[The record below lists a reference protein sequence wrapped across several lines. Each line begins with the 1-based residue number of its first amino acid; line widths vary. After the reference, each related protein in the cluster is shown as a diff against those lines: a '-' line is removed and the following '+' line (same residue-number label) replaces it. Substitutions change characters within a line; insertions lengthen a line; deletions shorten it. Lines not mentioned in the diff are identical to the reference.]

1 MEESRIRSV
10 LAEKLAAYRKRAGL
24 TQAELAEKLNY
35 SDKSISKWER
45 GDGMPDLLVL
55 CRLADL
61 YDVPLDA
68 FLREG
73 PLVRSQAEMK
83 SRRVIITLISIGLAF
98 FVAAIAFFV
107 CYIAKVKVGWLAFV
121 YAVPVSMI
129 LLVVFS
135 HLWGR
140 ILYQALSVS
149 GLVWSLCGAVFISFV
164 AIAGMKN
171 VAMLFMVAAVFQVL
185 IILWYVLM
193 LVRKRNKARK
203 QPEPAPAERE

>member
-1 MEESRIRSV
+1 MEENRIRTV
-10 LAEKLAAYRKRAGL
+10 LAEKLTAYRKRAGL

-55 CRLADL
+55 CKLADL

-73 PLVRSQAEMK
+73 PLVRSQAEQK
-83 SRRVIITLISIGLAF
+83 SRHIVITLMSIGLVF
-98 FVAAIAFFV
+98 FVAAIGFFV
-107 CYIAKVKVGWLAFV
+107 CYLAKVDVRWLAFI

-135 HLWGR
+135 HMWSTLLW
-140 ILYQALSVS
+140 QALSVT
-149 GLVWSLCGAVFISFV
+149 GLVWTLCGAIYISFV
-164 AIAGMKN
+164 AIAGMHN
-171 VAMLFMVAAVFQVL
+171 VAMLFLCAAIFQVL
-185 IILWYVLM
+185 VILWYVLM

-203 QPEPAPAERE
+203 EADNVLS

>member
-1 MEESRIRSV
+1 MEENRIRTV
-10 LAEKLAAYRKRAGL
+10 LAEKMTAYRKRAGL

-55 CRLADL
+55 CKLADL
-61 YDVPLDA
+61 YDVPLDS

-73 PLVRSQAEMK
+73 PLVRSQAEQK
-83 SRRVIITLISIGLAF
+83 TRHIIITLISIGLVF

-107 CYIAKVKVGWLAFV
+107 CYLAKVNVRWLAFI

-135 HLWGR
+135 HMWSSLIW
-140 ILYQALSVS
+140 QALSVS
-149 GLVWSLCGAVFISFV
+149 GLVWTLCGAIYISFV
-164 AIAGMKN
+164 AIGGIKK

-185 IILWYVLM
+185 VILWYVLM
-193 LVRKRNKARK
+193 LIRKRNKARK
-203 QPEPAPAERE
+203 EADHVLS

>member
-1 MEESRIRSV
+1 MEENRIRTV
-10 LAEKLAAYRKRAGL
+10 LAEKLGAYRKRAGL

-55 CRLADL
+55 CKLADL

-73 PLVRSQAEMK
+73 PLVRSQAEQK
-83 SRRVIITLISIGLAF
+83 SRRIIITLISIGLVF
-98 FVAAIAFFV
+98 FVAAIGFFV
-107 CYIAKVKVGWLAFV
+107 CYLAKVEVRWLAFI

-135 HLWGR
+135 HMWSTLLW
-140 ILYQALSVS
+140 QALSVT
-149 GLVWSLCGAVFISFV
+149 GLVWTLCGAIYISFV
-164 AIAGMKN
+164 AIAGMHN
-171 VAMLFMVAAVFQVL
+171 VAMLFLCAAIFQVL
-185 IILWYVLM
+185 VILWYVLM

-203 QPEPAPAERE
+203 EADNVLS

>member
-1 MEESRIRSV
+1 MEENRIRTV
-10 LAEKLAAYRKRAGL
+10 LAEKLTAYRKRAGM

-73 PLVRSQAEMK
+73 PMVRSQAEQK
-83 SRRVIITLISIGLAF
+83 SRRIIITLISIGLAF
-98 FVAAIAFFV
+98 FVGAIGFFV
-107 CYIAKVKVGWLAFV
+107 CYLAGVEARWLAFI

-135 HLWGR
+135 HLWST
-140 ILYQALSVS
+140 LLWQALSVS
-149 GLVWSLCGAVFISFV
+149 GLVWSLCAAVYISFI
-164 AIAGMKN
+164 AIAPHHHR

-203 QPEPAPAERE
+203 EADRVLP

>member
-1 MEESRIRSV
+1 MEENRIRTV
-10 LAEKLAAYRKRAGL
+10 LAEKMAAYRKRAGM

-55 CRLADL
+55 CKLADL

-73 PLVRSQAEMK
+73 PLVRSQAEQK
-83 SRRVIITLISIGLAF
+83 TRHIIITLISIGLVF
-98 FVAAIAFFV
+98 FVAAIGFFV
-107 CYIAKVKVGWLAFV
+107 CYLAKVDVRWLAFI

-135 HLWGR
+135 HMWSTLLW
-140 ILYQALSVS
+140 QALSVT
-149 GLVWSLCGAVFISFV
+149 GLVWTLCGAIYISFD
-164 AIAGMKN
+164 AIAGMRN
-171 VAMLFMVAAVFQVL
+171 VAMLFLCAAIFQVL
-185 IILWYVLM
+185 VILWYVLM

-203 QPEPAPAERE
+203 EADHVLS

>member
-1 MEESRIRSV
+1 MEENRIRTV
-10 LAEKLAAYRKRAGL
+10 LAEKLTAYRKRAGL

-55 CRLADL
+55 CKLADL
-61 YDVPLDA
+61 YEVPLDA

-73 PLVRSQAEMK
+73 ALVRSQAEQK
-83 SRRVIITLISIGLAF
+83 SRHIIITLISIGLVF
-98 FVAAIAFFV
+98 FVAAIGFFV
-107 CYIAKVKVGWLAFV
+107 CYLAKVNVRWLAFV

-135 HLWGR
+135 HKWSTLLW
-140 ILYQALSVS
+140 QALSVS
-149 GLVWSLCGAVFISFV
+149 GLVWTLCAAVYVSFV
-164 AIAGMKN
+164 AIADMHN
-171 VAMLFMVAAVFQVL
+171 VAMLFLCAAVFQVL

-203 QPEPAPAERE
+203 EADHVLS

>member
-1 MEESRIRSV
+1 MEENRIRTV
-10 LAEKLAAYRKRAGL
+10 LADKLTAYRKRAGL

-55 CRLADL
+55 CKLADL

-73 PLVRSQAEMK
+73 ALVRSQAEQK
-83 SRRVIITLISIGLAF
+83 TRHIIITLISIGLVF
-98 FVAAIAFFV
+98 FVAAIGFFV
-107 CYIAKVKVGWLAFV
+107 CYLAKVNVGWLAFV

-135 HLWGR
+135 HMWSNLLW
-140 ILYQALSVS
+140 QALSVT
-149 GLVWSLCGAVFISFV
+149 GLVWTLCGAIYVSFV
-164 AIAGMKN
+164 AIAGIKK
-171 VAMLFMVAAVFQVL
+171 VAMLFMVAAIFQVL
-185 IILWYVLM
+185 VILWYVLM
-193 LVRKRNKARK
+193 LIRKRNKARK
-203 QPEPAPAERE
+203 GDDHVLS

>member
-61 YDVPLDA
+61 YDIPLDA

-73 PLVRSQAEMK
+73 SLVRSQREQK
-83 SRRVIITLISIGLAF
+83 SRHIIITLISIGLAF
-98 FVAAIAFFV
+98 FVGAIGFFV
-107 CYIAKVKVGWLAFV
+107 CYLANVNVRWLAFI

-135 HLWGR
+135 HKWGGL
-140 ILYQALSVS
+140 LYQAVSVS
-149 GLVWSLCGAVFISFV
+149 ALVWTLCGAVYISFL
-164 AIAGMKN
+164 AIAGTRH

-193 LVRKRNKARK
+193 WVRKRNKARK
-203 QPEPAPAERE
+203 ETEHAAS

>member
-1 MEESRIRSV
+1 MEENSIRTV
-10 LAEKLAAYRKRAGL
+10 LAEKMTAYRKRAGL

-55 CRLADL
+55 CKLADL

-73 PLVRSQAEMK
+73 PLVRSQAEQK
-83 SRRVIITLISIGLAF
+83 SRRIIITLISIGLVF
-98 FVAAIAFFV
+98 FVAAIGFFV
-107 CYIAKVKVGWLAFV
+107 CYLAKVEVRWLAFI

-135 HLWGR
+135 HMWSTLLW
-140 ILYQALSVS
+140 QALSVT
-149 GLVWSLCGAVFISFV
+149 GLVWTLCGAIYISFV
-164 AIAGMKN
+164 AIAGMHN
-171 VAMLFMVAAVFQVL
+171 VAMLFLCAAVFQVL
-185 IILWYVLM
+185 VILWYVLM

-203 QPEPAPAERE
+203 EADNVLS

>member
-1 MEESRIRSV
+1 MEENRIRTV
-10 LAEKLAAYRKRAGL
+10 LAEKMTAYRKRAGL

-55 CRLADL
+55 CKLADL

-73 PLVRSQAEMK
+73 PLVRSQAEQK
-83 SRRVIITLISIGLAF
+83 TRRIIITLISIGLVF
-98 FVAAIAFFV
+98 FVAAIGFFV
-107 CYIAKVKVGWLAFV
+107 CYLAKVDVRWLAFI

-135 HLWGR
+135 HMWSTLLW
-140 ILYQALSVS
+140 QALSVT
-149 GLVWSLCGAVFISFV
+149 GLVWTLCGAIYISFV
-164 AIAGMKN
+164 AIAGMHN
-171 VAMLFMVAAVFQVL
+171 VAMLFLCAAIFQVL
-185 IILWYVLM
+185 VILWYVLM

-203 QPEPAPAERE
+203 EADHVLS

>member
-1 MEESRIRSV
+1 MEENRIRTV
-10 LAEKLAAYRKRAGL
+10 LAEKLTAYRKRAGM

-73 PLVRSQAEMK
+73 PLVRSQTEQK
-83 SRRVIITLISIGLAF
+83 GRRIIITLISIGLAF
-98 FVAAIAFFV
+98 FVGAIGFFV
-107 CYIAKVKVGWLAFV
+107 CYLAHVNEGWLAFV
-121 YAVPVSMI
+121 YAIPVSMI

-135 HLWGR
+135 HLWSN
-140 ILYQALSVS
+140 ILWQALSVS
-149 GLVWSLCGAVFISFV
+149 GLVWTLCGAIFISFV
-164 AIAGMKN
+164 VIANMKS

-193 LVRKRNKARK
+193 YVRKRNKARK
-203 QPEPAPAERE
+203 EAEHVLS

>member
-1 MEESRIRSV
+1 MEETRIRTV
-10 LAEKLAAYRKRAGL
+10 LAEKLTAYRKRAGL

-61 YDVPLDA
+61 YNVPLDA

-73 PLVRSQAEMK
+73 PLVRSQEERK
-83 SRRVIITLISIGLAF
+83 SHHIIVTLISIGLAF
-98 FVAAIAFFV
+98 FVAAIGFFV
-107 CYIAKVKVGWLAFV
+107 CYLAKVQVGWLAFV

-129 LLVVFS
+129 VLVVFS
-135 HLWGR
+135 HMWSNLLW
-140 ILYQALSVS
+140 QALSVS
-149 GLVWSLCGAVFISFV
+149 GLLWSLCGAVFISFV
-164 AIAGMKN
+164 VIANMKN

-193 LVRKRNKARK
+193 LVSKRNKARR
-203 QPEPAPAERE
+203 QADQVRSE

>member
-1 MEESRIRSV
+1 MEETRIRAV
-10 LAEKLAAYRKRAGL
+10 LAEKLTAYRKRAGL

-73 PLVRSQAEMK
+73 ALVRSQAEQK
-83 SRRVIITLISIGLAF
+83 TRHIIITLISIGLAF
-98 FVAAIAFFV
+98 FVAAIGFFV
-107 CYIAKVKVGWLAFV
+107 CYLAGVRVRWLAFV

-135 HLWGR
+135 HKWSNLLW
-140 ILYQALSVS
+140 QALSVS
-149 GLVWSLCGAVFISFV
+149 GLVWTLCGAVYVSFV
-164 AIAGMKN
+164 AIAGMKH
-171 VAMLFMVAAVFQVL
+171 VAMLFLCAGIFQVL
-185 IILWYVLM
+185 VILWYVLM

-203 QPEPAPAERE
+203 EAGNVLP

>member
-1 MEESRIRSV
+1 MEENRIRTI
-10 LAEKLAAYRKRAGL
+10 LAQKLTAYRKRAGM

-35 SDKSISKWER
+35 SDKSVSKWER

-55 CRLADL
+55 CKLADL

-73 PLVRSQAEMK
+73 PLVRSQAEQK
-83 SRRVIITLISIGLAF
+83 SRRIIITLISIGLVF
-98 FVAAIAFFV
+98 FVAAIGFFV
-107 CYIAKVKVGWLAFV
+107 CYLAKVDVRWLAFI

-135 HLWGR
+135 HMWSTLLW
-140 ILYQALSVS
+140 QALSVT
-149 GLVWSLCGAVFISFV
+149 GLVWTLCGAIYISFV
-164 AIAGMKN
+164 AIAGMHN
-171 VAMLFMVAAVFQVL
+171 VAMLFLCAAIFQVL
-185 IILWYVLM
+185 VILWYVLM

-203 QPEPAPAERE
+203 EADHVLS

>member
-1 MEESRIRSV
+1 MEENRIRTV
-10 LAEKLAAYRKRAGL
+10 LAEKMTAYRKRAGL

-55 CRLADL
+55 CKLADL

-73 PLVRSQAEMK
+73 PLVRSQAEQK
-83 SRRVIITLISIGLAF
+83 TRHIIITLISIGLVF
-98 FVAAIAFFV
+98 FVAAIGFFV
-107 CYIAKVKVGWLAFV
+107 CYLAKVDVRWLAFI

-135 HLWGR
+135 HMWSTLLW
-140 ILYQALSVS
+140 QALSVT
-149 GLVWSLCGAVFISFV
+149 GLVWTLCGAIYISFV
-164 AIAGMKN
+164 AIAGMHN
-171 VAMLFMVAAVFQVL
+171 VAMLFLCAAIFQVL
-185 IILWYVLM
+185 VILWYVLM

-203 QPEPAPAERE
+203 EADHVLS

>member
-1 MEESRIRSV
+1 MEENRIRTI
-10 LAEKLAAYRKRAGL
+10 LAEKLTAYRKRAGM

-73 PLVRSQAEMK
+73 PLVRSQAEQR
-83 SRRVIITLISIGLAF
+83 SRQAIITLLSLGLVI
-98 FVAAIAFFV
+98 FVSAIAFFV
-107 CYIAKVKVGWLAFV
+107 CHVAQVRVGWLSFI
-121 YAVPVSMI
+121 YAVPVGMI
-129 LLVVFS
+129 LLVIFS
-135 HLWGR
+135 HIWGNT
-140 ILYQALSVS
+140 LHQAISVS
-149 GLVWSLCGAVFISFV
+149 LLDWSLCGAVYVSFR
-164 AIAGMKN
+164 AMSNIPRME
-171 VAMLFMVAAVFQVL
+171 MLFMVAAVFQVL

-193 LVRKRNKARK
+193 FVRRRNRARK
-203 QPEPAPAERE
+203 GGGHVLS

>member
-1 MEESRIRSV
+1 MEENRIRTV
-10 LAEKLAAYRKRAGL
+10 LAEKMAAYRKRAGM

-55 CRLADL
+55 CKLADL

-73 PLVRSQAEMK
+73 PLVRSQAEQK
-83 SRRVIITLISIGLAF
+83 TRRIIITLISIGLVF
-98 FVAAIAFFV
+98 FVAAIGFFV
-107 CYIAKVKVGWLAFV
+107 CYLAKVDVRWLAFI

-135 HLWGR
+135 HMWSTLLW
-140 ILYQALSVS
+140 QALSVT
-149 GLVWSLCGAVFISFV
+149 GLVWTLCGAIYLSFV
-164 AIAGMKN
+164 AIAGMHN
-171 VAMLFMVAAVFQVL
+171 VAMLFLCAAVFQVL

-203 QPEPAPAERE
+203 EADHVLS

>member
-1 MEESRIRSV
+1 MEENRIRTV
-10 LAEKLAAYRKRAGL
+10 LAEKMAAYRKRAGL

-55 CRLADL
+55 CKLADL

-73 PLVRSQAEMK
+73 PLVRSQAEQK
-83 SRRVIITLISIGLAF
+83 TRRIIITLISIGLVF
-98 FVAAIAFFV
+98 FVAAIGFFV
-107 CYIAKVKVGWLAFV
+107 CYLAKVDVRWLAFI

-135 HLWGR
+135 HMWSTLLW
-140 ILYQALSVS
+140 QALSVT
-149 GLVWSLCGAVFISFV
+149 GLVWTLCGAIYVSFV
-164 AIAGMKN
+164 AIAGMHN
-171 VAMLFMVAAVFQVL
+171 VAMLFLCAAIFQVL
-185 IILWYVLM
+185 VILWYVLM

-203 QPEPAPAERE
+203 EADHVLS

>member
-1 MEESRIRSV
+1 MEENRIRTV
-10 LAEKLAAYRKRAGL
+10 LAEKMAAYRKRAGM

-55 CRLADL
+55 CKLADL

-73 PLVRSQAEMK
+73 PLVRSQAEQK
-83 SRRVIITLISIGLAF
+83 TRHIIITLISIGLVF
-98 FVAAIAFFV
+98 FVAAIGFFV
-107 CYIAKVKVGWLAFV
+107 CYLAKVDVRWLAFI

-135 HLWGR
+135 HMWSTLLW
-140 ILYQALSVS
+140 QALSVT
-149 GLVWSLCGAVFISFV
+149 GLVWTLCGAIYISFV
-164 AIAGMKN
+164 AIAGMHN
-171 VAMLFMVAAVFQVL
+171 VAMLFLCAAIFQVL
-185 IILWYVLM
+185 VILWYVLM

-203 QPEPAPAERE
+203 EADHVLS

>member
-10 LAEKLAAYRKRAGL
+10 LAEKLTAYRKRAGL

-61 YDVPLDA
+61 YDIPLGA

-73 PLVRSQAEMK
+73 PLVRSQREQK
-83 SRRVIITLISIGLAF
+83 SRHIIITLISIGLAF
-98 FVAAIAFFV
+98 FVGAIGFFV
-107 CYIAKVKVGWLAFV
+107 CYLLDIDVRWLAFI

-135 HLWGR
+135 HMWGR
-140 ILYQALSVS
+140 LLYQAIAVS
-149 GLVWSLCGAVFISFV
+149 ALVWSLCGAVYISFL
-164 AIAGMKN
+164 AIAKTQS
-171 VAMLFMVAAVFQVL
+171 VAMLFMVAGVFQVL

-193 LVRKRNKARK
+193 WVRKRNKAR
-203 QPEPAPAERE
+203 RETEHGAS

>member
-1 MEESRIRSV
+1 MEENRIRTV
-10 LAEKLAAYRKRAGL
+10 LAEKMTAYRKRAGM

-55 CRLADL
+55 CKLADL

-73 PLVRSQAEMK
+73 PLVRSQAEQK
-83 SRRVIITLISIGLAF
+83 TRHIIITLISIGLVF
-98 FVAAIAFFV
+98 FVAAIGFFV
-107 CYIAKVKVGWLAFV
+107 CYLARVDVRWLAFI

-135 HLWGR
+135 HLWSN
-140 ILYQALSVS
+140 LLWQALSVT
-149 GLVWSLCGAVFISFV
+149 GLVWTLCGAIYVSFV
-164 AIAGMKN
+164 AIAGIKK
-171 VAMLFMVAAVFQVL
+171 VAMLFLCAAIFQVL
-185 IILWYVLM
+185 VILWYVLM
-193 LVRKRNKARK
+193 LIRKRNKARK
-203 QPEPAPAERE
+203 GNDHVLS

>member
-1 MEESRIRSV
+1 MEENRIRTI
-10 LAEKLAAYRKRAGL
+10 LAEKLTAYRKRAGM

-73 PLVRSQAEMK
+73 PLVRSQAEQR
-83 SRRVIITLISIGLAF
+83 SRQAIITLLSLGLVI
-98 FVAAIAFFV
+98 FVSAIAFFV
-107 CYIAKVKVGWLAFV
+107 CHVAQVRVGWLSFI
-121 YAVPVSMI
+121 YAVPVGMI
-129 LLVVFS
+129 LLVIFS
-135 HLWGR
+135 HIWGNT
-140 ILYQALSVS
+140 LHQAISVS
-149 GLVWSLCGAVFISFV
+149 LLDWSLCGAVYISFR
-164 AIAGMKN
+164 AMSNIPRME
-171 VAMLFMVAAVFQVL
+171 MLFMVAAVFQVL

-193 LVRKRNKARK
+193 FVRRRNRARK
-203 QPEPAPAERE
+203 GGGHVLS

>member
-1 MEESRIRSV
+1 MEENRIRTV
-10 LAEKLAAYRKRAGL
+10 LAEKLTAYRKRAGM

-55 CRLADL
+55 CRLADF

-73 PLVRSQAEMK
+73 PLARSQAEQK
-83 SRRVIITLISIGLAF
+83 SRRIIITLISIGLVF
-98 FVAAIAFFV
+98 FVAAIGFFV
-107 CYIAKVKVGWLAFV
+107 CYLLKVPVRWLAFV

-135 HLWGR
+135 HKWSTLLW
-140 ILYQALSVS
+140 QALSVS
-149 GLVWSLCGAVFISFV
+149 GLVWTLCAAVYISFV
-164 AIAGMKN
+164 AIGGIQK

-203 QPEPAPAERE
+203 EADHVLS

>member
-1 MEESRIRSV
+1 MEENRIKSI
-10 LAEKLAAYRKRAGL
+10 LAQKLTAYRKRAGM

-55 CRLADL
+55 CKLADL

-73 PLVRSQAEMK
+73 PLVRSQAEQK
-83 SRRVIITLISIGLAF
+83 TRHIIITLISIGLVF
-98 FVAAIAFFV
+98 FVAAIGYFV
-107 CYIAKVKVGWLAFV
+107 CYLAKVDVRWLAFI

-135 HLWGR
+135 HMWSTLLW
-140 ILYQALSVS
+140 QALSVT
-149 GLVWSLCGAVFISFV
+149 GLVWTLCGAIYISFV
-164 AIAGMKN
+164 AIAGMHN
-171 VAMLFMVAAVFQVL
+171 VAMLFLCAAIFQVL
-185 IILWYVLM
+185 VILWYVLM

-203 QPEPAPAERE
+203 EADHVLS

>member
-1 MEESRIRSV
+1 MEENRIRTV
-10 LAEKLAAYRKRAGL
+10 LAEKMTAYRKRAGL

-55 CRLADL
+55 CKLADL
-61 YDVPLDA
+61 YDVPLDS

-73 PLVRSQAEMK
+73 PLVRSQAEQK
-83 SRRVIITLISIGLAF
+83 TRHIIITLISIGLVF

-107 CYIAKVKVGWLAFV
+107 CYLAKVNVRWLAFI

-135 HLWGR
+135 HMWSSLLW
-140 ILYQALSVS
+140 QALSVT
-149 GLVWSLCGAVFISFV
+149 GLVWTLCGAIYISFV
-164 AIAGMKN
+164 AIAGMKH
-171 VAMLFMVAAVFQVL
+171 VAMLFMLAAVFQVL

-193 LVRKRNKARK
+193 WVRKRNKARK
-203 QPEPAPAERE
+203 ETEHAAS

>member
-1 MEESRIRSV
+1 MEENRIRTV
-10 LAEKLAAYRKRAGL
+10 LAEKMTAYRKRAGL

-55 CRLADL
+55 CKLADL

-73 PLVRSQAEMK
+73 PLVRSQAEQK
-83 SRRVIITLISIGLAF
+83 SRHIIITLISIGLVF
-98 FVAAIAFFV
+98 FVAAIGFFV
-107 CYIAKVKVGWLAFV
+107 CYLAKVSVGWLAFI

-135 HLWGR
+135 HLWSN
-140 ILYQALSVS
+140 LLWQALSVS
-149 GLVWSLCGAVFISFV
+149 GLVWTLCGAIFVSFV
-164 AIAGMKN
+164 VIGGMKN
-171 VAMLFMVAAVFQVL
+171 VAMLFLLAAIFQVL
-185 IILWYVLM
+185 VILWYVLM
-193 LVRKRNKARK
+193 LIRKRNKARK
-203 QPEPAPAERE
+203 GNDHVLS

>member
-1 MEESRIRSV
+1 MEENRIRTI
-10 LAEKLAAYRKRAGL
+10 LAEKLTAYRKRSGM

-45 GDGMPDLLVL
+45 GDGIPDLLVL

-73 PLVRSQAEMK
+73 PLVRSQAEQR
-83 SRRVIITLISIGLAF
+83 SRHAIITLLSLGLVVFIS
-98 FVAAIAFFV
+98 AIAFFV
-107 CYIAKVKVGWLAFV
+107 CHVAEVKVGWISFI
-121 YAVPVSMI
+121 YGVPVCMI

-135 HLWGR
+135 HIWGNT
-140 ILYQALSVS
+140 LHQAISVS
-149 GLVWSLCGAVFISFV
+149 LLDWTLCGSVYLSFRV
-164 AIAGMKN
+164 MSDIPRME
-171 VAMLFMVAAVFQVL
+171 MLFMVAAVFQVL

-193 LVRKRNKARK
+193 FVRRRNRARK
-203 QPEPAPAERE
+203 GGSDVLS

>member
-1 MEESRIRSV
+1 MEESRIRTV
-10 LAEKLAAYRKRAGL
+10 LAEKLTAYRKRAGL

-73 PLVRSQAEMK
+73 ALVRSQAEQK
-83 SRRVIITLISIGLAF
+83 SRHIIITLISIGLVF
-98 FVAAIAFFV
+98 FVAAIGFFV
-107 CYIAKVKVGWLAFV
+107 CYLAGVQVRWLAFI

-135 HLWGR
+135 HMWSRL
-140 ILYQALSVS
+140 LFQALSVS
-149 GLVWSLCGAVFISFV
+149 GLVWTLCGAVYISFV
-164 AIAGMKN
+164 AIAGMHH
-171 VAMLFMVAAVFQVL
+171 VAMLFLCAAVFQVL
-185 IILWYVLM
+185 IILWYVLL
-193 LVRKRNKARK
+193 LVRKRNKAR
-203 QPEPAPAERE
+203 READRVLS

>member
-1 MEESRIRSV
+1 MEENRIRTV
-10 LAEKLAAYRKRAGL
+10 LAEKMTAYRKRAGL

-55 CRLADL
+55 CKLADL

-73 PLVRSQAEMK
+73 PLVRSQAEQK
-83 SRRVIITLISIGLAF
+83 TRRIIITLISIGLVF
-98 FVAAIAFFV
+98 FVAAIGFFV
-107 CYIAKVKVGWLAFV
+107 CYLAKVDVRWLAFI

-135 HLWGR
+135 HMWSTLLW
-140 ILYQALSVS
+140 QALSVT
-149 GLVWSLCGAVFISFV
+149 GLVWTLCGAIYLSFV
-164 AIAGMKN
+164 AIAGMHN
-171 VAMLFMVAAVFQVL
+171 VAMLFLCAAIFQVL
-185 IILWYVLM
+185 VILWYVLM

-203 QPEPAPAERE
+203 EADHVLS

>member
-1 MEESRIRSV
+1 MEENRIRTI
-10 LAEKLAAYRKRAGL
+10 LAEKLTAYRKRAGM

-73 PLVRSQAEMK
+73 PLVRSQAEQR
-83 SRRVIITLISIGLAF
+83 SRQAIITLLSLGLVI
-98 FVAAIAFFV
+98 FVSAIAFFV
-107 CYIAKVKVGWLAFV
+107 CHVAQVRVGWLSFI
-121 YAVPVSMI
+121 YAVPVGMI
-129 LLVVFS
+129 LLVIFS
-135 HLWGR
+135 HIWGNT
-140 ILYQALSVS
+140 LHQAISVS
-149 GLVWSLCGAVFISFV
+149 LLDWSLCGAVYISFR
-164 AIAGMKN
+164 AMSNIPRME
-171 VAMLFMVAAVFQVL
+171 MLFMVAAVFQVL

-193 LVRKRNKARK
+193 FVRRRNRARK
-203 QPEPAPAERE
+203 GGSDVLS

>member
-1 MEESRIRSV
+1 MEENRIRTV
-10 LAEKLAAYRKRAGL
+10 LAEKMAAYRKRAGL

-55 CRLADL
+55 CKLADL

-73 PLVRSQAEMK
+73 PLVRSQAEQK
-83 SRRVIITLISIGLAF
+83 TRHIIITLISIGLVF
-98 FVAAIAFFV
+98 FVAAIGFFV
-107 CYIAKVKVGWLAFV
+107 CYLAKVDVRWLAFI

-135 HLWGR
+135 HMWSTLLW
-140 ILYQALSVS
+140 QALSVT
-149 GLVWSLCGAVFISFV
+149 GLVWTLCGAIYISFV
-164 AIAGMKN
+164 AIAGMHN
-171 VAMLFMVAAVFQVL
+171 VAMLFLCAAIFQVL
-185 IILWYVLM
+185 VILWYVLM

-203 QPEPAPAERE
+203 EADHVLS